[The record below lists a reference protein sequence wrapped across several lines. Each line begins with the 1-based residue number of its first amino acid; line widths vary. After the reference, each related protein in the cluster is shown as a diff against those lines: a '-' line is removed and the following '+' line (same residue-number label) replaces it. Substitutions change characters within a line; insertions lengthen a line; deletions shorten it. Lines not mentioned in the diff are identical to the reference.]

1 LIGELKLFK
10 EASRVASDKA
20 KQLADSK
27 GEDAGLAVRK
37 CAENYYSLIVPS
49 KGGLPPV
56 IVYNPKPGEFTN
68 GLIKEVENLSIKP
81 LSRL

>member
-1 LIGELKLFK
+1 VIGELKMFK
-10 EASRVASDKA
+10 EASRIACDKG
-20 KQLADSK
+20 KQLVEFK

-68 GLIKEVENLSIKP
+68 RVDQE
-81 LSRL
+81 SRTNCIQG